1 MSGHTQTIRNGQIIR
16 LNVLPGESVVVVAVS
31 GTYNASIVQ
40 GASLGAIATAATGGT
55 YGAYNDGIVI
65 LLTAS
70 ATSEID
76 FAIAV
81 TPVIVSDTPVIV
93 TTKAA
98 VALADA
104 AATLTAA
111 QMVNSSIFTIT
122 PTVART
128 LTTDTAAN
136 IIAALPRNQVGTW
149 FKIAVVNL
157 AAFAVTLAGG
167 TGVTLVGVAA
177 VNNVSGTWHG
187 RIDSATAITVY
198 RT

>member
-1 MSGHTQTIRNGQIIR
+1 MSGHTQTIRNGQAIR
-16 LNVLPGESVVVVAVS
+16 LNLLPGESVVVNAVS
-31 GTYNASIVQ
+31 GTYDASIVQ
-40 GASLGAIATAATGGT
+40 GANLGAIATAAKGAT
-55 YGAYNDGIVI
+55 YGAYASGIVI

-81 TPVIVSDTPVIV
+81 TPVIVSDTLSIV
-93 TTKAA
+93 TTKTA

-111 QMVNSSIFTIT
+111 QMVNSGIFTIT
-122 PTVART
+122 PTAARI

-149 FKIAVVNL
+149 FKFAVVNL
-157 AAFAVTLAGG
+157 AAFAVTLAAG
-167 TGVTLVGVAA
+167 TGVTLSGVAS

-187 RIDSATAITVY
+187 RIDSATAITIY
-198 RT
+198 KT

>member
-1 MSGHTQTIRNGQIIR
+1 MTTLTIRNGEAIR
-16 LNVLPGESVVVVAVS
+16 LNILPGDSVAVVAVS
-31 GTYNASIVQ
+31 GTYNASIIQ
-40 GASLGAIATAATGGT
+40 GAGLGAIATAATGAT
-55 YGAYNDGIVI
+55 YGPYSTGIII

-70 ATSEID
+70 AASEID
-76 FAIAV
+76 FNIAAA
-81 TPVIVSDTPVIV
+81 PVVVSDTVSIV
-93 TTKAA
+93 ATKSA

-111 QMVNSSIFTIT
+111 QMVSSGIFTIT
-122 PTVART
+122 PTATRT

-149 FKIAVVNL
+149 FKFAVVNL

-167 TGVTLVGVAA
+167 TGVTLSGVAA

-187 RIDSATAITVY
+187 RIDSATAITIY